1 MDLEELKGVD
11 LGSRTVSY
19 DAEDAILYALAIGTH
34 ATELDLV
41 YERGLKVI
49 PTFAINL
56 GLWTIDAVA
65 GLDAFDPL
73 NVLHAAQGFQLHR
86 PLPASASLEV
96 RGKVTG
102 VWDKGS
108 AAILDVSAECDAF
121 EAVYS
126 MYLPGGGGWG
136 GDRGS
141 SARPDRPEGEPI
153 LIREPTSPDQAALY
167 RLTGDTHPLHIDP
180 EVAGRGGFDRPIL
193 HGLCTFGFAARQVA
207 AGLERHPSDIR
218 SLSAR
223 FVAPAFPGD
232 VLGTEI
238 WLSGSDAAVFETRA
252 GDRTVLAAGT
262 ASFGTGQGA
271 GG

>member
-1 MDLEELKGVD
+1 MNLEELKGVD

-19 DAEDAILYALAIGTH
+19 EAEDAILYALATGAP
-34 ATELDLV
+34 ATDLDLV

-65 GLDAFDPL
+65 ALDAFDPL
-73 NVLHAAQGFQLHR
+73 NVLHAAQGFELHA
-86 PLPASASLEV
+86 PLPASATFEV
-96 RGKVTG
+96 HGAVRG

-108 AAILDVSAECDAF
+108 AAILEVEAACEAF
-121 EAVYS
+121 EAVYT
-126 MYLPGGGGWG
+126 MYLPEKGGWG
-136 GDRGS
+136 GERGP
-141 SARPDRPEGEPI
+141 SARTDRPAGEPV
-153 LIREPTSPDQAALY
+153 LVEQSTSPDQAALY

-180 EVAGRGGFDRPIL
+180 DVAKRSGFDRPIL
-193 HGLCTFGFAARQVA
+193 HGLCTLGFAARQVA
-207 AGLERHPSDIR
+207 AGLERHPFELR
-218 SLSAR
+218 KLSAG

-238 WLSGSDAAVFETRA
+238 WPAGSDAAVFETRA
-252 GDRTVLAAGT
+252 GDKTVLAAGT
-262 ASFGTGQGA
+262 ASFGWLRQS